1 MPQIIML
8 IITITCILYI
18 VYCLVKDKPII
29 NVFFAVIIQS
39 ILLFLIRFLWINQ
52 SFSKSIT
59 SSFDLVT
66 IIFVIIYLI
75 YRLNKNKK
83 NQYK

>member
-29 NVFFAVIIQS
+29 NVFLAAVVQS
-39 ILLFLIRFLWINQ
+39 ILLFLVRFLWIKE
-52 SFSKSIT
+52 SFSKALI
-59 SSFDLVT
+59 SSFDLLT
-66 IIFVIIYLI
+66 IAVVIIYLI
-75 YRLNKNKK
+75 YKLNKRIKHQNK
-83 NQYK
+83 